1 MQIEELYDLISWITA
16 EIVDK
21 QLVQKYQQLHKILQQ
36 NAQPNQQK
44 QPFEQQKEALIS
56 ALTEVPLHD
65 LSLGQIE
72 ILTTI
77 GIADNVGVNG
87 VELVEDTLFKNS
99 LDIATAVQRIQQSV
113 QEINQGIQWSQQ
125 ERELLS
131 KIINTEEVLEIGEQV
146 LLRVHFTREAHL
158 SNLTELKDWGK
169 AWWEI
174 GRGIGMAHGE
184 APENISVVGASKG
197 SIIVSLLSAYAIAK
211 TASGIIMEALKV
223 IEKVY
228 DIKKKAQEV
237 KALELANSDAE
248 KSLEEAAETEK
259 QNGVENIINHT
270 IDEIGLDRNSEGDKV
285 NELSSAVRKL
295 VDFVEK
301 GGEVDFVLP
310 DEEEEPGEDEQNEN
324 IQEREN
330 LRVMFKEVRR
340 LEKKVHQLEHKQP

>member
-1 MQIEELYDLISWITA
+1 M
-16 EIVDK
+16 
-21 QLVQKYQQLHKILQQ
+21 QKYQQLYQVLQQ
-36 NAQPNQQK
+36 NTQPNQQK
-44 QPFEQQKEALIS
+44 QPFEEQKELLIS
-56 ALTEVPLHD
+56 ALREVPLIE

-77 GIADNVGVNG
+77 GIATNVGTEG
-87 VELVEDTLFKNS
+87 IELVEDTLFKNA
-99 LDIATAVQRIQQSV
+99 LDIATAAQRIQQAI
-113 QEINQGIQWSQQ
+113 QEISQGIQWSQQ
-125 ERELLS
+125 EKELLT
-131 KIINTEEVLEIGEQV
+131 KIIETEEVSEIGDQV

-169 AWWEI
+169 TWWEI

-237 KALELANSDAE
+237 KALELANDEAE

-270 IDEIGLDRNSEGDKV
+270 IDEIGLDRNKEGDKV

-310 DEEEEPGEDEQNEN
+310 DEEEELEEGEADEKV
-324 IQEREN
+324 QERER

-340 LEKKVHQLEHKQP
+340 LEKKIHQLEYKQP